1 MPHLRTPGLTGHLV
15 FAIAAAAFGSS
26 FQHGYNTGVVNA
38 PQRLVEKFI
47 NETYFARYNE
57 VPNESVVTIIFSV
70 MVSIFCLGGMIG
82 ALGTAFFAE
91 KFGRKGGLL
100 LNNIFV
106 FIAAALMGFGKMAKS
121 YEMLIIGRFV
131 IGLNSGLNA
140 GLSPMYLTEISPV
153 HLRGAVGTIYQLII
167 AFTILI
173 SQILGMPGVLGT
185 EEGWPVLFGLIIIPA
200 IFMLVTLPLCPE
212 SPKYILICKGKD
224 VSAQKAL
231 KWFRGTGDVHYEMDE
246 MRAESQELKLVP
258 KVTLKEMWE
267 NALSGINAIIFY
279 STSIFMNAGGA
290 KNFTLDWVDRN
301 DGYHSIAY
309 ISLALT
315 PNAAWLSYLSV
326 ICIIGFIILFA
337 SGPGSIPWFL
347 VAELFGQ
354 GARPIAT
361 SIAVSGELGGFN
373 FLTLGFLPIV
383 VNCLTF
389 YIKLKMN
396 TVRNHFFPV
405 QLHSDNSRDGKKE
418 HFCGKWLLFNDKE
431 QEDEARGMTQHDYAW
446 QVIKRLVEK
455 DELYGA
461 KCSTAWDGQYATRPG
476 NNLGV
481 ICCYTFDYTNKPDIK
496 RVADAIRRVYCYPR
510 SMFYKTDTETL
521 AGRYRHLGDRYVSI
535 YKHTV
540 NNDMYERDSVIRN
553 QWNKINL

>member
-1 MPHLRTPGLTGHLV
+1 GLTGHLV

-47 NETYFARYNE
+47 NETYFERYNE

-167 AFTILI
+167 AFTILV
-173 SQILGMPGVLGT
+173 SQILGMPEILGT
-185 EEGWPVLFGLIIIPA
+185 EEGWPVLFGLIILPA

-212 SPKYILICKGKD
+212 SPKYILIRKGKD
-224 VSAQKAL
+224 VSAQK
-231 KWFRGTGDVHYEMDE
+231 GT
-246 MRAESQELKLVP
+246 KLVS

-267 NALSGINAIIFY
+267 NAVLRKPLVIAVVVMLSQQLSGINAIIFY
-279 STSIFMNAGGA
+279 STSIFMNAGLSNQA
-290 KNFTLDWVDRN
+290 AIYATLGMGTINVLMTVVSMVLVEKAGRKTLLLT
-301 DGYHSIAY
+301 GLTGMMVITALLT

-326 ICIIGFIILFA
+326 ICIIGFIVLFA

-361 SIAVSGELGGFN
+361 SIAVSVNWMAN
-373 FLTLGFLPIV
+373 FIVSLGFLPIV
-383 VNCLTF
+383 ES
-389 YIKLKMN
+389 I
-396 TVRNHFFPV
+396 
-405 QLHSDNSRDGKKE
+405 GE
-418 HFCGKWLLFNDKE
+418 
-431 QEDEARGMTQHDYAW
+431 
-446 QVIKRLVEK
+446 
-455 DELYGA
+455 
-461 KCSTAWDGQYATRPG
+461 
-476 NNLGV
+476 
-481 ICCYTFDYTNKPDIK
+481 YTFLIFTAILAMCCLFTYNKVPETKGRTVEEITAEF
-496 RVADAIRRVYCYPR
+496 RE
-510 SMFYKTDTETL
+510 KTST
-521 AGRYRHLGDRYVSI
+521 
-535 YKHTV
+535 
-540 NNDMYERDSVIRN
+540 
-553 QWNKINL
+553 